1 MAREPDCARIVMHD
15 RAPRPRRMLT
25 GIPTGRSS
33 RNERETSMKSWK
45 WIAGSALLALVM
57 PLQLRAQEGAGDV
70 VYVPTPQ
77 IVVDEMLRMAK
88 VGPKDFI
95 IDLGSGDGRMVITA
109 AKKFGARGFGVDLD
123 TVLLNQSIVNAQR
136 AGVADRAWF
145 IEQNLFETDLS
156 KATVISSYLLPEMN
170 AQLRPS
176 ILKLKPGTRV
186 IAHDYDM
193 GEWRPDE
200 ERSLA
205 VPEKKVGDPGVS
217 YIFLWIVP
225 AKIAGRWQSQ
235 LKTGSQPATWE
246 FEFTQHFQRF
256 DGVAKSGKLN
266 IKLSA
271 PTLRGDQLSFVFFTK
286 PGDNSTR
293 HEFRGTVKGDLIEGT
308 LKIGSGPGQ
317 KQLPWSA
324 QLVKRADMAMLL
336 NSPAP
341 PQ

>member
-1 MAREPDCARIVMHD
+1 
-15 RAPRPRRMLT
+15 
-25 GIPTGRSS
+25 
-33 RNERETSMKSWK
+33 MKIWK
-45 WIAGSALLALVM
+45 WIAGSALLALLM
-57 PLQLRAQEGAGDV
+57 PLQSGAQEGAGDV

-77 IVVDEMLRMAK
+77 IVVEEMLRMAK

-109 AKKFGARGFGVDLD
+109 AKQFGARGFGVDLD

-170 AQLRPS
+170 ERLRPS
-176 ILKLKPGTRV
+176 ILELKPGTRV
-186 IAHDYDM
+186 VAHDYDM

-200 ERSLA
+200 ERTLA
-205 VPEKKVGDPGVS
+205 VPEKKVGNPGVS

-235 LKTGSQPATWE
+235 LKTGSQPAIWE
-246 FEFTQHFQRF
+246 FDFTQRFQRF
-256 DGVAKSGKLN
+256 DGVAKSGNLKIELR
-266 IKLSA
+266 A
-271 PTLRGDQLSFVFFTK
+271 PTLKGEQLSFVFFTK

-293 HEFRGTVKGDLIEGT
+293 HEFKGTVRGERIEGT
-308 LKIGSGPGQ
+308 LNVGSGAGR

-324 QLVKRADMAMLL
+324 QLLQRAEMAKLFKSQIM
-336 NSPAP
+336 